1 MEGAYGEGGE
11 GGRRLSGAA
20 LARELEQREVLA
32 LLGPSGLPRRD
43 AGPLPA
49 SLALRRR
56 LPLQQVPQRH
66 APGPPPAARRRHPPR
81 SIGQIL
87 GSGIIA
93 LLSPLPA
100 GAGLGPVGGA
110 THCPRPFPPAWPR
123 SSRLFRVRPGPN
135 TPRSGGVA
143 VCRCLPGCSCRF
155 AGRDGRGGE
164 GVGERASERP
174 VTWGGAVQ
182 DAQFQ
187 PHSHVPRLPSASG
200 KNEIAKSES
209 TSGDA
214 GVGARAQTARGV
226 AH

>member
-43 AGPLPA
+43 AGPLPT

-66 APGPPPAARRRHPPR
+66 APGPPPAARRRRHPPR
-81 SIGQIL
+81 SVGQIP

-100 GAGLGPVGGA
+100 GAGPGAVGEQSTAHALLCSCSAGIKHPALGGRCCLPL
-110 THCPRPFPPAWPR
+110 PAW
-123 SSRLFRVRPGPN
+123 VQ
-135 TPRSGGVA
+135 
-143 VCRCLPGCSCRF
+143 LPLCGTRW
-155 AGRDGRGGE
+155 DGRGG
-164 GVGERASERP
+164 GLASERP

-187 PHSHVPRLPSASG
+187 PAPTFLACLPPRV
-200 KNEIAKSES
+200 K
-209 TSGDA
+209 
-214 GVGARAQTARGV
+214 
-226 AH
+226 